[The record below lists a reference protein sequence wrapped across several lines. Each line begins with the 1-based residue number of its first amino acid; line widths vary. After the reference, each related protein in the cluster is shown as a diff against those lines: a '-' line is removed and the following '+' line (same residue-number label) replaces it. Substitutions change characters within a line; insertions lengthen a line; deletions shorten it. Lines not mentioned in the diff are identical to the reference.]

1 MANKR
6 NSIDVD
12 KFDYIM
18 RDCQYIGIKCSVD
31 SKRLINCA
39 RVVDNQICYNQKE
52 AYNLYEVFHVRY
64 SLFKRVYTHKVG
76 KAVEY
81 MITDALIAADSV
93 LGISS
98 AVNDMKKY
106 LYLDDTILNE
116 IEKSKGIISSF

>member
-1 MANKR
+1 
-6 NSIDVD
+6 
-12 KFDYIM
+12 
-18 RDCQYIGIKCSVD
+18 VD

-76 KAVEY
+76 KAVEF
-81 MITDALIAADSV
+81 MITDALVAADSV

-98 AVNDMKKY
+98 AVKDMKKY

-116 IEKSKGIISSF
+116 IEKSKGIISSL